1 MYNLC
6 FNIINITFFIN
17 VNTIIENFSVLEAD
31 EHVITKYEQYYI
43 KYLQT
48 LLQKILGLSFYIIT

>member
-17 VNTIIENFSVLEAD
+17 VNTIIENFSLVEAD
-31 EHVITKYEQYYI
+31 EHVIIKYEQY
-43 KYLQT
+43 
-48 LLQKILGLSFYIIT
+48 